1 MTNTT
6 FIALTIG
13 ALFQPQFEALIPIL
27 KSNKIEKELNKESKE
42 NKLLGIKTESSR
54 KRILTDIRRRVKYAP
69 VDFWDFY
76 SEANDSQKR
85 IMLFYLI
92 LKAYPIALDLQ
103 FEVVIAKWKKME
115 RKIDKFDLQMRME
128 ELASSNE
135 TMEGWSETT
144 KSNTTSNFLRSLEEA
159 GLMKQSEITKPTEQ
173 PVTFWKYFIQIGES
187 WFLEACL
194 LSKTERAV
202 SYTHLTLPTILR
214 V

>member
-159 GLMKQSEITKPTEQ
+159 GLM
-173 PVTFWKYFIQIGES
+173 
-187 WFLEACL
+187 
-194 LSKTERAV
+194 
-202 SYTHLTLPTILR
+202 
-214 V
+214 